1 MSTRIG
7 TSFGLALTLV
17 LGIVVTMLALGMLT
31 PSKVAGQATGVSK
44 ASVVATPNEPGA
56 AARYVVTFTSTPPWI
71 SMT

>member
-31 PSKVAGQATGVSK
+31 PSKVAGQATGL
-44 ASVVATPNEPGA
+44 
-56 AARYVVTFTSTPPWI
+56 R
-71 SMT
+71 